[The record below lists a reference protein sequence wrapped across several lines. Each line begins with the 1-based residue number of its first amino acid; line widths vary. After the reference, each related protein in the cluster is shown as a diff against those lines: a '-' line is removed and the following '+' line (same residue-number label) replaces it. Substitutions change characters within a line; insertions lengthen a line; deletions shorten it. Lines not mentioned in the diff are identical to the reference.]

1 MLTLGPKPGARLP
14 PPPPPPQ
21 PMLCFL
27 HFPSTRLSCS
37 FSAPFSL
44 LPTCLPL
51 HSFIFR
57 CCFYFPAIL
66 SLLLSSAFQGLIL
79 DICAPRP
86 LWPWLSLPRAQ
97 NPCPAAQGSTSLF
110 WGHMGYLFGPST
122 WVPVLFVCSQGQTGT
137 RGLVPHL
144 YLSLHP
150 TCLLLSESLAH
161 SPPPSLFCLS
171 RHYGHPTLQP
181 CPASRPLP
189 WKPHWGLCPQN
200 VHLALSMCTR
210 KPIQGRG
217 SQGRILKDEG

>member
-1 MLTLGPKPGARLP
+1 MLTLGPEPGARLP

-79 DICAPRP
+79 AICAPWP
-86 LWPWLSLPRAQ
+86 LWPWLSLPTAQ
-97 NPCPAAQGSTSLF
+97 NPCPAAQGSTSPF
-110 WGHMGYLFGPST
+110 WGHMGYLSGPST
-122 WVPVLFVCSQGQTGT
+122 WVPVLFVPMVRQEPGGWFPISTSPFNPLASSFQSLWLTVPLHHFFAFLGTMAIQPSSPTQQPILSPGSLTGVFVT
-137 RGLVPHL
+137 RTYTWHFLCVP
-144 YLSLHP
+144 
-150 TCLLLSESLAH
+150 ESL
-161 SPPPSLFCLS
+161 F
-171 RHYGHPTLQP
+171 REG
-181 CPASRPLP
+181 
-189 WKPHWGLCPQN
+189 GLR
-200 VHLALSMCTR
+200 AR
-210 KPIQGRG
+210 F
-217 SQGRILKDEG
+217 